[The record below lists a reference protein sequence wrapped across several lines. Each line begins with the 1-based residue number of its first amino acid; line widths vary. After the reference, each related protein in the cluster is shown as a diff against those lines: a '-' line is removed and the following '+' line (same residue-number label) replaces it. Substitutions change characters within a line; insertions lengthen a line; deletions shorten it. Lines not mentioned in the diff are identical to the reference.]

1 MEYVIAVG
9 RERGILGELPSVHV
23 EDQALN
29 NFEIDEVVVIE
40 VLVSE
45 NGIGDWYFM
54 RVFE

>member
-1 MEYVIAVG
+1 MEYVVAVS